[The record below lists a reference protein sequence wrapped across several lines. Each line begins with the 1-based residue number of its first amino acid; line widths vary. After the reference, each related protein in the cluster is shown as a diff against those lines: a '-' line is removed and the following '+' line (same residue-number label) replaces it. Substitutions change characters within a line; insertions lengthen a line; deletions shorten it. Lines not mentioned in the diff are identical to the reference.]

1 MVVSRSRRRWPPSRN
16 RDTRRTTHA
25 HSAPIV
31 VVMNEPRALPPRPR
45 DRLFA
50 AVTLV
55 LAVLLLPVALARHPG
70 RARELAC
77 RWALRMRFPAE
88 DLTGLTDGA
97 MAAFTAART
106 EALWR
111 HGQLIGLT
119 SGYRDPLVQQRL
131 FDEEVRRSGSPAS
144 ARMLVLPPAES
155 SHVKGIALDVRPL
168 EGARW
173 LEEHGARYDLYRTYD
188 NEWWHFEHRPDS
200 GGTPPRRRPHPGATP
215 GRRAK
220 PCLWSGPFL
229 HRAPGITG
237 TLNDVPGLAAHR
249 DRRRPDDGR
258 SSVSGL
264 ALQIG
269 STVASGGCDAVH
281 DHAGRQPGSD
291 LRKEAALCL
300 PRGADAGASTTG
312 TTRRCSRSLGFPGP
326 PRPRSAIRDRL
337 SGFVMGR

>member
-1 MVVSRSRRRWPPSRN
+1 
-16 RDTRRTTHA
+16 
-25 HSAPIV
+25 
-31 VVMNEPRALPPRPR
+31 MNEPRALPPRPR

-131 FDEEVRRSGSPAS
+131 FDEEVRRSGSPAP
-144 ARMLVLPPAES
+144 ARMRVLPPAES

-173 LEEHGARYDLYRTYD
+173 LEEHGGRYDLYRTYD

-215 GRRAK
+215 
-220 PCLWSGPFL
+220 
-229 HRAPGITG
+229 
-237 TLNDVPGLAAHR
+237 
-249 DRRRPDDGR
+249 DR
-258 SSVSGL
+258 
-264 ALQIG
+264 
-269 STVASGGCDAVH
+269 
-281 DHAGRQPGSD
+281 
-291 LRKEAALCL
+291 
-300 PRGADAGASTTG
+300 
-312 TTRRCSRSLGFPGP
+312 GP
-326 PRPRSAIRDRL
+326 PRRHTSLTAHQQRTT
-337 SGFVMGR
+337 

>member
-1 MVVSRSRRRWPPSRN
+1 
-16 RDTRRTTHA
+16 
-25 HSAPIV
+25 
-31 VVMNEPRALPPRPR
+31 MNEPRALPPRPR

-50 AVTLV
+50 TVTLV

-200 GGTPPRRRPHPGATP
+200 GGTPPRRRPHPGATL

-264 ALQIG
+264 ALDGASSQIG
-269 STVASGGCDAVH
+269 STVASGAATLCTTTPGDSLARTFGRKLRFASRAELTQERRRPARPGDAP
-281 DHAGRQPGSD
+281 GRLDSPG
-291 LRKEAALCL
+291 R
-300 PRGADAGASTTG
+300 
-312 TTRRCSRSLGFPGP
+312 LGLG
-326 PRPRSAIRDRL
+326 RRSATGYRD
-337 SGFVMGR
+337 S